1 MYFLCLLLGAVYAFL
16 LYRKDRKLTDFSAI
30 LINFI
35 AILRFLTVS
44 FLAILLLAPL
54 LKYVS
59 KRVEPP
65 IIILAQDNSASIIQ
79 SKDSVLYKNTLKQEV
94 DKLKS
99 ELQADFQVEHF
110 YFDEELRDIA
120 DSLPNYLGRET
131 NFQLLF
137 DGIEERFVNR
147 NVGAV
152 LLVSDGIYNRGANPA
167 YQAIDQ
173 SYPIYTLALG
183 DTSVRKDALI
193 KRLLHNEI
201 AYLDNEFPLE
211 VDLVFNQ
218 IEASSGSLRLMKN
231 GRTIDKEQVDLQ
243 ESGGLQ
249 TVRFNVKAE
258 EVGLQRYTVVLG
270 EFEGEVNR
278 TNNRRDFYIDVLDGR
293 QQILMLY
300 DGPHPDI
307 AAINSAL
314 QNQKNYRLK
323 TVQIDDFDGK
333 FDEFNLVIL
342 YQLPTVKSD
351 LNNLRAKLEA
361 QKVAQLFWLG
371 SQTAFSQ
378 LKQWNLP
385 IDFDVNSREVND
397 VYAQFNSAFP
407 LFKLEEG
414 QEKLIRALPP
424 LKVPFGKF
432 SLNNQAYHLFSQ
444 KVGAV
449 ETNYPLVA
457 FQEIEGVKKG
467 VFIGEGIWHWRL
479 SDYARNQSPEAVD
492 KLIQKVVQ
500 YVAVKA
506 DKSYFRIN
514 HEKKFFENEA
524 VSFELQLYN
533 DSYEAV
539 NEPEVDFL
547 LWDEK
552 GREYTYTFSRTSD
565 AYFLEINSLPVGNYS
580 YRASTQLGN
589 KKYKEVGQ
597 FSVEELQLESIETRA
612 NHNVLYQLAEKSG
625 GRMLYLQNLSDF
637 SQQLKSRKDI
647 TSISYADEAVEDI
660 INIKWIFYILLFL
673 LSLEWFL
680 RKRNG
685 AY

>member
-1 MYFLCLLLGAVYAFL
+1 
-16 LYRKDRKLTDFSAI
+16 
-30 LINFI
+30 
-35 AILRFLTVS
+35 
-44 FLAILLLAPL
+44 
-54 LKYVS
+54 
-59 KRVEPP
+59 
-65 IIILAQDNSASIIQ
+65 
-79 SKDSVLYKNTLKQEV
+79 
-94 DKLKS
+94 
-99 ELQADFQVEHF
+99 
-110 YFDEELRDIA
+110 
-120 DSLPNYLGRET
+120 
-131 NFQLLF
+131 
-137 DGIEERFVNR
+137 
-147 NVGAV
+147 
-152 LLVSDGIYNRGANPA
+152 
-167 YQAIDQ
+167 
-173 SYPIYTLALG
+173 
-183 DTSVRKDALI
+183 
-193 KRLLHNEI
+193 
-201 AYLDNEFPLE
+201 
-211 VDLVFNQ
+211 
-218 IEASSGSLRLMKN
+218 
-231 GRTIDKEQVDLQ
+231 
-243 ESGGLQ
+243 
-249 TVRFNVKAE
+249 
-258 EVGLQRYTVVLG
+258 
-270 EFEGEVNR
+270 
-278 TNNRRDFYIDVLDGR
+278 
-293 QQILMLY
+293 
-300 DGPHPDI
+300 
-307 AAINSAL
+307 
-314 QNQKNYRLK
+314 
-323 TVQIDDFDGK
+323 
-333 FDEFNLVIL
+333 
-342 YQLPTVKSD
+342 
-351 LNNLRAKLEA
+351 
-361 QKVAQLFWLG
+361 
-371 SQTAFSQ
+371 
-378 LKQWNLP
+378 
-385 IDFDVNSREVND
+385 
-397 VYAQFNSAFP
+397 
-407 LFKLEEG
+407 
-414 QEKLIRALPP
+414 
-424 LKVPFGKF
+424 
-432 SLNNQAYHLFSQ
+432 LFSQ